1 MEKNNETYVGRVMR
15 LTLLA
20 PDTVE
25 AILNGRQPAELQMDV
40 LMRRFSVEWR
50 SSELGVCSQGAVLA
64 KTSPQQHLTCEIA
77 IMNDGAVAL
86 EIARRFDR
94 ADCRGRHPAVDLS

>member
-1 MEKNNETYVGRVMR
+1 VLTRRRQNYCRARHPAHDTRQCHGQSDRASIRWRDTLESGEYATIREIAVMEKNNETYVGRVMR

-40 LMRRFSVEWR
+40 LMRRFSVE
-50 SSELGVCSQGAVLA
+50 
-64 KTSPQQHLTCEIA
+64 
-77 IMNDGAVAL
+77 
-86 EIARRFDR
+86 
-94 ADCRGRHPAVDLS
+94 